1 MVVTLLGQVPV
12 DNDYGHDGTQFFA
25 GQKSS
30 SNPGIY
36 PCNFGEGYP
45 CMPEGVESVMS
56 PGEIVGS
63 APRRPLPPACA
74 FMVESS
80 LLVS

>member
-1 MVVTLLGQVPV
+1 MVLALLGQVPV

-30 SNPGIY
+30 SNPGI
-36 PCNFGEGYP
+36 YP

-80 LLVS
+80 LLVSCDP